1 MKMRYNNRHR
11 ALGCPSH
18 EAAMTIRPAT
28 LFLRMALR
36 RAARGTGSPSS
47 FFERRTA
54 MQPIPDL
61 QSILAPTPWVLVGGL
76 ALRAYMP
83 ERMTLDIDILIHE
96 RDSAPARVALLNA
109 GYHVIGQLSI
119 GGFSV
124 QMDDPVAPPIDV
136 LTRADPWLDAAL
148 AQPVADPAGY
158 PVLSR
163 PYLILLK
170 LQAGRTQD
178 LADVQRLLA
187 YVPQPE
193 RDSMRQI
200 VLCYAPELVEDYDS
214 LCTLADLEFGP
225 PPGEAS

>member
-1 MKMRYNNRHR
+1 
-11 ALGCPSH
+11 
-18 EAAMTIRPAT
+18 MTTRPAT
-28 LFLRMALR
+28 TFLRMALR
-36 RAARGTGSPSS
+36 RAARGTGSSCS

-61 QSILAPTPWVLVGGL
+61 QHMLAPIRWVLIDGL
-76 ALRAYMP
+76 ALRAYIP

-96 RDSAPARVALLNA
+96 RNAEVARAAMLKA
-109 GYHVIGQLSI
+109 GYHVTAQLSI

-124 QMDDPVAPPIDV
+124 QGGDPTAPPIDI
-136 LTRADPWLDAAL
+136 LTRADAWLDTAL

-158 PVLSR
+158 PVLGR

-187 YVPQPE
+187 HVPQPQ
-193 RDSMRQI
+193 RKAIRQI
-200 VLCYAPELVEDYDS
+200 VLCYASDLVEDYDS
-214 LCTLADLEFGP
+214 LCTLAIP
-225 PPGEAS
+225 

>member
-1 MKMRYNNRHR
+1 
-11 ALGCPSH
+11 
-18 EAAMTIRPAT
+18 MTIRPAT
-28 LFLRMALR
+28 AFLRMALR
-36 RAARGTGSPSS
+36 RAARGTGSSRS

-61 QSILAPTPWVLVGGL
+61 QHILGSVPWVLVDGL
-76 ALRAYMP
+76 ALRAYIP
-83 ERMTLDIDILIHE
+83 ERMTLDIDILVHE
-96 RDSAPARVALLNA
+96 RDAEATRVALLNA
-109 GYHVIGQLSI
+109 GYQVTGLLSI

-124 QMDDPVAPPIDV
+124 QAADSTTPPIDV
-136 LTRADPWLDAAL
+136 LTRADSWLDAAL

-158 PVLSR
+158 PVLGR

-187 YVPQPE
+187 RVPQPDRE
-193 RDSMRQI
+193 AMRQL
-200 VLCYAPELVEDYDS
+200 VFRAAPELIEDYDS

-225 PPGEAS
+225 PPADTP

>member
-1 MKMRYNNRHR
+1 M
-11 ALGCPSH
+11 A
-18 EAAMTIRPAT
+18 TRPAT
-28 LFLRMALR
+28 TFLRMALR
-36 RAARGTGSPSS
+36 RAARGTGSTSD

-61 QSILAPTPWVLVGGL
+61 QRILAPLPWVLVGGL
-76 ALRAYMP
+76 ALRAYIP
-83 ERMTLDIDILIHE
+83 ERLTLDVDILVHE
-96 RDSAPARVALLNA
+96 RDAEAIRTALLNA
-109 GYHVIGQLSI
+109 GYYVAGLLSI

-124 QMDDPVAPPIDV
+124 QIDDPAAPPIDV

-158 PVLSR
+158 PVLDR

-187 YVPQPE
+187 RVPQPA
-193 RDSMRQI
+193 RLSMRQL
-200 VLCYAPELVEDYDS
+200 VRRYAPELVEDYDS

-225 PPGEAS
+225 TPEDAP